1 MPFSLIINSYP
12 KTAYVS
18 YPELL
23 DRVLQLCL
31 LFVFSL

>member
-23 DRVLQLCL
+23 DWALQICL
-31 LFVFSL
+31 LFVFYL